1 MARSSNRERI
11 ARAAEEARLSA
22 LEKVAKLA
30 KAAKVAKKSASPK
43 RSAAPVRMK
52 IVWEACSAAGAVL
65 GTFAYPDKVAA
76 EAKVA
81 MLTRSTGRTHVLR
94 ETKVPMV

>member
-1 MARSSNRERI
+1 M
-11 ARAAEEARLSA
+11 
-22 LEKVAKLA
+22 
-30 KAAKVAKKSASPK
+30 AKKPGATVK
-43 RSAAPVRMK
+43 RVATPVRMK

-94 ETKVPMV
+94 ETKVPMT

>member
-1 MARSSNRERI
+1 
-11 ARAAEEARLSA
+11 
-22 LEKVAKLA
+22 
-30 KAAKVAKKSASPK
+30 
-43 RSAAPVRMK
+43 MK

-81 MLTRSTGRTHVLR
+81 MLTRSTVRTHVLR
-94 ETKVPMV
+94 ETKVPDGLIPPAVDRGRSRVRRSAAYTSGAPL

>member
-1 MARSSNRERI
+1 M
-11 ARAAEEARLSA
+11 
-22 LEKVAKLA
+22 
-30 KAAKVAKKSASPK
+30 AKKPSTAVK
-43 RSAAPVRMK
+43 RVATPVRMK

-81 MLTRSTGRTHVLR
+81 MLTRSTGRTPDPAQVIGTLVSR
-94 ETKVPMV
+94 STCVRRNSRFRASFAGGG

>member
-1 MARSSNRERI
+1 
-11 ARAAEEARLSA
+11 
-22 LEKVAKLA
+22 
-30 KAAKVAKKSASPK
+30 VAKKPSTAVK
-43 RSAAPVRMK
+43 RVATPVRMK

-94 ETKVPMV
+94 ETKVPMT